1 MNKQIG
7 LSLNHAVN
15 QLPRPSF
22 EAIASAPVQKMYMH
36 DDITRQPEHTHR
48 SIGSLNYRL
57 TAVLACC
64 IMCFTFGLN
73 WFWQNLAVSSLIT
86 IDVNPSFEL
95 TVNRND
101 KILEI
106 KALNADAVEFLNEK
120 NFRGLALDNAVEVL
134 FSDLAKSRYMNT
146 DKNNILISVQNKD
159 TAQQKKLEQALT
171 IDIEKG
177 LTSSGIKPNIVL
189 QELNDNKEMQKEAH
203 KYNVSSG
210 KMQLVHKLYKNNTAH
225 SLEELAAM
233 PLAQL
238 LKLEDIEAD
247 SDDDDDDSKSE
258 AEQSSKDDSDDHDS
272 KSEAESSSKA
282 DSDDHDS
289 KSKAEASSKD
299 DSDDHDSKSKAE
311 QSSKADSD
319 DHDDKKKAEQ
329 SSKADSNDHDSKSE
343 AEQSSKADSD
353 KHDSK
358 SEAEASS
365 KDNSNNHDSK
375 SEAEASSKAE
385 SNDHDSKSE
394 AEASS
399 KDDSNNHDSKSEAE
413 ASSKDDSNNHDSKS
427 ETEQSSKADSDNNN
441 NDSVE
446 ITASNDNTAGSDS
459 SDNGNHNEAENDSGK
474 ED

>member
-1 MNKQIG
+1 
-7 LSLNHAVN
+7 
-15 QLPRPSF
+15 
-22 EAIASAPVQKMYMH
+22 
-36 DDITRQPEHTHR
+36 
-48 SIGSLNYRL
+48 
-57 TAVLACC
+57 
-64 IMCFTFGLN
+64 MCFTFGLN

-159 TAQQKKLEQALT
+159 AVQQKKLEQALT

-258 AEQSSKDDSDDHDS
+258 AE
-272 KSEAESSSKA
+272 ASSKA

-289 KSKAEASSKD
+289 KSE
-299 DSDDHDSKSKAE
+299 SD
-311 QSSKADSD
+311 QNSKADSG
-319 DHDDKKKAEQ
+319 
-329 SSKADSNDHDSKSE
+329 SS
-343 AEQSSKADSD
+343 
-353 KHDSK
+353 
-358 SEAEASS
+358 
-365 KDNSNNHDSK
+365 
-375 SEAEASSKAE
+375 
-385 SNDHDSKSE
+385 
-394 AEASS
+394 
-399 KDDSNNHDSKSEAE
+399 
-413 ASSKDDSNNHDSKS
+413 
-427 ETEQSSKADSDNNN
+427 N

-446 ITASNDNTAGSDS
+446 ITANNDNTAGSDS
-459 SDNGNHNEAENDSGK
+459 SANGNNNEAENDNGK

>member
-1 MNKQIG
+1 MNKKIG

-106 KALNADAVEFLNEK
+106 KALNADAAEFLNEK

-189 QELNDNKEMQKEAH
+189 QELNNNKEMQKEAH

-247 SDDDDDDSKSE
+247 SDDDDSKSE
-258 AEQSSKDDSDDHDS
+258 AEQ
-272 KSEAESSSKA
+272 SSKA

-289 KSKAEASSKD
+289 KSE
-299 DSDDHDSKSKAE
+299 AE
-311 QSSKADSD
+311 QSSKADSE

-329 SSKADSNDHDSKSE
+329 SSKADSEDHDDKKK

-353 KHDSK
+353 
-358 SEAEASS
+358 
-365 KDNSNNHDSK
+365 
-375 SEAEASSKAE
+375 
-385 SNDHDSKSE
+385 DHDSKSE

-399 KDDSNNHDSKSEAE
+399 KDDSNDHDSKSESE
-413 ASSKDDSNNHDSKS
+413 A
-427 ETEQSSKADSDNNN
+427 SSKADSDGK
-441 NDSVE
+441 S
-446 ITASNDNTAGSDS
+446 
-459 SDNGNHNEAENDSGK
+459 EAEA
-474 ED
+474 